1 MFEINHFLLFTRI
14 EVEIEVR
21 KNVDELMREE
31 LKNLKMV
38 CLRPEWFYFC
48 LLTPNDTRPMGPAC
62 VIETINKL
70 RSKYMGE
77 QMVGLAFPVS

>member
-1 MFEINHFLLFTRI
+1 MFEINHFPLFTRI

-38 CLRPEWFYFC
+38 CLQPEWFYFC
-48 LLTPNDTRPMGPAC
+48 LWTSNDTRLMGPAC

-70 RSKYMGE
+70 RS
-77 QMVGLAFPVS
+77 L